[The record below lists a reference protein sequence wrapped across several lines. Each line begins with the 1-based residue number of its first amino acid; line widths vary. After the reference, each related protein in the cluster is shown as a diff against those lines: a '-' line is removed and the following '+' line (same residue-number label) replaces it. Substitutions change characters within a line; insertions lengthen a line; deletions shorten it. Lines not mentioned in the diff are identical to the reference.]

1 MNVQSGD
8 ITLEGDP
15 LEFEITLVSEQAT
28 TEIWVQNLD
37 GNTLDIQKYDAD
49 EEEWYSTGDDALT
62 EGVNSCSA
70 VTGGKYR
77 VKCTSGSGTSQ
88 VRIEA
93 V

>member
-8 ITLEGDP
+8 IPLAGDP

-28 TEIWVQNLD
+28 TEIWVQVLD
-37 GNTLDIQKYDAD
+37 GNTLEIQKYDVD
-49 EEEWYSTGDDALT
+49 EEDWYPTGDDALT
-62 EGVNSCSA
+62 EGINSCSI
-70 VTGGKYR
+70 VTGGSYR
-77 VKCTSGSGTSQ
+77 VKCTAGSGTSQ